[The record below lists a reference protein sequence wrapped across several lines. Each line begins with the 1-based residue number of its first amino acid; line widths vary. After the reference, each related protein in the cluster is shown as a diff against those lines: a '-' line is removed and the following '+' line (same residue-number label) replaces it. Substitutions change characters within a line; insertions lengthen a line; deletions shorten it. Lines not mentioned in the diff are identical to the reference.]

1 MTRAGPLPAV
11 DGRGAAEINRTIATR
26 RLVALAAALD
36 KAEDGMTA
44 GEILRAL
51 ADAGVAVENPT
62 YPNSLRQFGY
72 IEVRGPRGPRQRWYP
87 TPLLR
92 KRVEPEV
99 DAS

>member
-51 ADAGVAVENPT
+51 ADAGVGVENPT
-62 YPNSLRQFGY
+62 YPNLLRQFGY
-72 IEVRGPRGPRQRWYP
+72 IEVRGPRQRWYP
-87 TPLLR
+87 TARLHE
-92 KRVEPEV
+92 RVAPEV